1 MALTVV
7 IFTLVNYTYVDIE
20 PPKFTSCPATLVAGT
35 NNGVNTSEVDWK
47 EPSGQDNS
55 AKALNIF
62 LKSGHSPK
70 SKLLAGQYQIVY
82 GIKDNDGNVGKD
94 CTFSVIV
101 RGKPYRLSNLYNLYA
116 L

>member
-1 MALTVV
+1 MVSTVIILT
-7 IFTLVNYTYVDIE
+7 TYVDVE

-35 NNGVNTSEVDWK
+35 NNGVNTSEVDWE
-47 EPSGQDNS
+47 EPSGHDNS

-82 GIKDNDGNVGKD
+82 GIRDNDGNVGKD

-101 RGKPYRLSNLYNLYA
+101 RGKPYRLTLKFV
-116 L
+116 